1 MVGSRWSVWFV
12 YNVLNSV
19 VWLRLVVIVDI
30 IVNDVLGVNV
40 SLLSIF
46 CM

>member
-1 MVGSRWSVWFV
+1 M